1 MSDLVSLETEP
12 LRTELAREWKVI
24 CVGLAVI
31 DHIATFGRFI
41 GTVQAFKLLVKPV
54 RLRVAVVCFHKLFL

>member
-12 LRTELAREWKVI
+12 LGTELAGEWKVI

-31 DHIATFGRFI
+31 DYIATFGRFI
-41 GTVQAFKLLVKPV
+41 GTVQVSKLLVKPV
-54 RLRVAVVCFHKLFL
+54 RLRVAVVCFHELFL